1 VRPKPEKMVKKKELE
16 EILASSPD
24 LKEVEVHGDVNI
36 LEVGGGP
43 EGTHLSQ
50 DEDGGFDKEAQ

>member
-1 VRPKPEKMVKKKELE
+1 MVKKKELE

-50 DEDGGFDKEAQ
+50 DEDGGFDKETQ